1 MNQAY
6 GSRAITLT
14 QDVEEVAR
22 DLRDGRIGTLNEDDQ
37 VGTMGDDGIS
47 LVFEVGIQAIEAR
60 HIYQKYILTQKVASR
75 SCNAGQYV
83 TGSCDAGQYVIGRDA
98 NHFVIYR
105 LLDVFGEVLLVER
118 IVAHLKSREVGV
130 TQALDVVDDGLHM
143 IGLRSFGVEFG
154 LTKSGDAAL
163 LPCLAL

>member
-6 GSRAITLT
+6 WCRAITLT
-14 QDVEEVAR
+14 QNVEEVAR
-22 DLRDGRIGTLNEDDQ
+22 NLRNGRIGTLNEDDQ

-60 HIYQKYILTQKVASR
+60 HIHEEDVATQEVAAR
-75 SCNAGQYV
+75 S
-83 TGSCDAGQYVIGRDA
+83 SDAGQHVVGRDTH
-98 NHFVIYR
+98 HFVIYR

-143 IGLRSFGVEFG
+143 IGLRALGVELG